1 MVPRAARQARTA
13 SATSG
18 RRNARRSWYLP
29 WTRSAQLS
37 PWRCRSWTLARV
49 ISTVRRACKPAATYI
64 ETVRKLASVPK
75 LMRRGAQ
82 QPTASSTR
90 PKGRGF
96 QVRLPGR
103 MPRRHSRPVGLGG
116 CAARRREQIER
127 SLCRMGRSRAAC
139 ANDVLAY
146 TRGIPW
152 PLGSARRERRGRSCK
167 DSQVRRQASPM
178 RVRRGAVILITSSTV
193 GGAYYSV
200 LGPRSRVRRL
210 EVPAS
215 LAPTTVT
222 VRIYSGR
229 SRSRSPGRSPALSP
243 RTRRYTALAR
253 SSQHHPPIVARH
265 APGTR
270 CRSRGNH
277 RLQRVHCTR
286 VPGRHC
292 ARQRR

>member
-1 MVPRAARQARTA
+1 MVLTVDQERPAVAVALQVLDVGA
-13 SATSG
+13 SDFH
-18 RRNARRSWYLP
+18 
-29 WTRSAQLS
+29 
-37 PWRCRSWTLARV
+37 
-49 ISTVRRACKPAATYI
+49 
-64 ETVRKLASVPK
+64 
-75 LMRRGAQ
+75 GAQ
-82 QPTASSTR
+82 GHSSPHRNR
-90 PKGRGF
+90 PKAGQRPKADDGAQRPDSIVHEAEGQGF
-96 QVRLPGR
+96 PVRAPPGR
-103 MPRRHSRPVGLGG
+103 MPRRHSGPGGLGG

-146 TRGIPW
+146 TQGIPR

-167 DSQVRRQASPM
+167 DSQVRRQLSPM

-200 LGPRSRVRRL
+200 LGPRSRVRRS

-229 SRSRSPGRSPALSP
+229 SRSRGPGRSRGSAPDAPIHVL
-243 RTRRYTALAR
+243 LAR

-286 VPGRHC
+286 APGRHR